1 MVYVFGK
8 RSALSNRHL
17 ISFPIYPRTLLNF
30 CFYLPHALAHL
41 PHSSPFFGE
50 KEMKMT
56 AMQANSDIV
65 LLPND
70 GPPLQERHL

>member
-1 MVYVFGK
+1 MPSHIFHTPP
-8 RSALSNRHL
+8 L
-17 ISFPIYPRTLLNF
+17 
-30 CFYLPHALAHL
+30 
-41 PHSSPFFGE
+41 FFGE

-70 GPPLQERHL
+70 GPPLQELHL

>member
-1 MVYVFGK
+1 MMYVFGK
-8 RSALSNRHL
+8 RSALSSRHL
-17 ISFPIYPRTLLNF
+17 ISFPTSPALLNF
-30 CFYLPHALAHL
+30 CLFLPHAFAHF

-50 KEMKMT
+50 KEMKMN